1 MPTLRRNT
9 NEPACSRD
17 GHAEVIATNHGHVL
31 QVVIPKLFWDFF
43 FFFIF
48 SVFGLPPTHIGF
60 VVGRHVDLGCVAVCC
75 RVLPCVAVCCRVL
88 PCVAVCCRV
97 LEHTR
102 ICFVIF
108 LFRFRFFGGEF

>member
-43 FFFIF
+43 
-48 SVFGLPPTHIGF
+48 S
-60 VVGRHVDLGCVAVCC
+60 
-75 RVLPCVAVCCRVL
+75 
-88 PCVAVCCRV
+88 
-97 LEHTR
+97 
-102 ICFVIF
+102 F
-108 LFRFRFFGGEF
+108 LFFLFLVSRQRILGSWLGDM